1 MVLPH
6 FFQGFELH
14 IRSPYHKGNLNLLA
28 RSHGHGNPVHV
39 QVVLSQG
46 LPVVGDKEDA
56 AAAAGKAPDKLDGPM
71 DEPVRVHNAVVVG
84 VEQFLPAHLAH
95 LYRRVDGRK
104 HLKFRRIIAKVRRPV
119 IGVGMNDHKHL
130 VRRAG
135 GNVLPQAFPKDAVVA
150 VIGLGETG
158 LQVSFAV
165 VFFRFHRGLSPV
177 AGAPAHVHTRA
188 EQVVGQNLVQLPC
201 LLRFQDGFDA
211 GTGVG
216 GGGIGHKGRHAVP
229 HGVRVGF
236 LGVAVQRKMV
246 PAGAFPDDEHTNIA
260 RVGDARHIRQ
270 QDLFLLRPVPGL
282 LVADAVHNIG
292 PGGNER
298 TQFRGIAVYPGPVFH
313 IAEDHGHNQAQR
325 YAHMHAQALP
335 GAVIHFS
342 AKHVHHGQDA
352 QEQHIQHKAPAKET
366 GGLRVLR
373 IDGVTH
379 HLVCD
384 KHIVRIHKKQ
394 HHSIPKEGEG
404 HDALPHEPA
413 QEHQQIIDKK
423 VDGHQQKSGRY
434 SKQHAI
440 ETALHM
446 LRQIAEERQVECTR
460 RIKTQN
466 QAIGRQGGLFMQ
478 VYRHNFTNSQRT
490 QAQRT
495 PTRRLN
501 SSVSGTC
508 TGCGALLKGFACT
521 RAS

>member
-6 FFQGFELH
+6 FFRRFELH
-14 IRSPYHKGNLNLLA
+14 VRGPHHKGNLNLLA

-46 LPVVGDKEDA
+46 LPVVGDKKDA
-56 AAAAGKAPDKLDGPM
+56 AAAAGKAPDQFDGPM
-71 DEPVRVHNAVVVG
+71 NEPVRVHNAVVVG

-95 LYRRVDGRK
+95 LYRWVDGRK
-104 HLKFRRIIAKVRRPV
+104 HLKFRRIIAKVRRSMV
-119 IGVGMNDHKHL
+119 GIGVNYHKYF

-177 AGAPAHVHTRA
+177 AGAPAHIHART

-216 GGGIGHKGRHAVP
+216 GGGIGHKGRHAVLR
-229 HGVRVGF
+229 GVRIGL
-236 LGVAVQRKMV
+236 LGVTVQRKMV

-270 QDLFLLRPVPGL
+270 QDLFLLRPMPGL

-313 IAEDHGHNQAQR
+313 IAEDDRRYQR
-325 YAHMHAQALP
+325 QSHADTRPKALP

-366 GGLRVLR
+366 GRLRVLR
-373 IDGVTH
+373 VNGVAH
-379 HLVCD
+379 HFVGD
-384 KHIVRIHKKQ
+384 EDIVGIHEKQ
-394 HHSIPKEGEG
+394 HHGIPEEGKR
-404 HDALPHEPA
+404 HDALAHEAA
-413 QEHQQIIDKK
+413 QEHQQVIDKK
-423 VDGHQQKSGRY
+423 VDGHQQKRGRQGE
-434 SKQHAI
+434 QHAI
-440 ETALHM
+440 EAAL
-446 LRQIAEERQVECTR
+446 QVSGKVAEERQVERTR
-460 RIKTQN
+460 RIEAQH

-478 VYRHNFTNSQRT
+478 VYRHNFTKSRST
-490 QAQRT
+490 QAQRR
-495 PTRRLN
+495 PNKRLN
-501 SSVSGTC
+501 KSVSAVF
-508 TGCGALLKGFACT
+508 TGCCALLKGFACT

>member
-1 MVLPH
+1 M
-6 FFQGFELH
+6 
-14 IRSPYHKGNLNLLA
+14 Y
-28 RSHGHGNPVHV
+28 
-39 QVVLSQG
+39 
-46 LPVVGDKEDA
+46 
-56 AAAAGKAPDKLDGPM
+56 
-71 DEPVRVHNAVVVG
+71 
-84 VEQFLPAHLAH
+84 
-95 LYRRVDGRK
+95 
-104 HLKFRRIIAKVRRPV
+104 
-119 IGVGMNDHKHL
+119 
-130 VRRAG
+130 
-135 GNVLPQAFPKDAVVA
+135 
-150 VIGLGETG
+150 
-158 LQVSFAV
+158 
-165 VFFRFHRGLSPV
+165 
-177 AGAPAHVHTRA
+177 
-188 EQVVGQNLVQLPC
+188 
-201 LLRFQDGFDA
+201 
-211 GTGVG
+211 
-216 GGGIGHKGRHAVP
+216 
-229 HGVRVGF
+229 
-236 LGVAVQRKMV
+236 
-246 PAGAFPDDEHTNIA
+246 
-260 RVGDARHIRQ
+260 
-270 QDLFLLRPVPGL
+270 
-282 LVADAVHNIG
+282 
-292 PGGNER
+292 
-298 TQFRGIAVYPGPVFH
+298 
-313 IAEDHGHNQAQR
+313 AQT
-325 YAHMHAQALP
+325 LP